1 MQKEFEVMLQ
11 LQDTMNRKVHPEWR
25 KQQFAWFRALWIECG
40 ELVEHYGYKWWKKQ
54 TPDMQQ
60 VQLEVVDIW
69 HFGLSMLID
78 GREFA
83 EIANDIVHQ
92 LKPFEQDDAGVI
104 EATEALA
111 ESVLVTRQFD
121 VLRFWRLLYAAGMD
135 SDMLFKQYV
144 GKNVLNLFR
153 QDHGY
158 KDGSYIKTWEGRED
172 NEHLSEILNCAE
184 HIDENFA
191 DTVYQQLENIYK
203 RVAG

>member
-1 MQKEFEVMLQ
+1 MQKPLQVMLQ
-11 LQDTMNRKVHPEWR
+11 LQDSMNRKVNPEWR
-25 KQQFAWFRALWIECG
+25 EQNYAWFRALWIECG

-78 GREFA
+78 GRDFA
-83 EIANDIVHQ
+83 DIAADITRQ
-92 LKPFEQDDAGVI
+92 LEPFKEEQIGVI
-104 EATEALA
+104 DATEALA

-121 VLRFWRLLYAAGMD
+121 VLRFWRLLHAADMD
-135 SDMLFKQYV
+135 FDMLFKQYV

-158 KDGSYIKTWEGRED
+158 KDGSYIKTWQGRED
-172 NEHLSEILNCAE
+172 NEHLSEILNQAE
-184 HIDENFA
+184 NIDENFA
-191 DTVYQQLENIYK
+191 DKVYQQLESLYQQ
-203 RVAG
+203 VS